1 MSTVEEIKSAAMKLP
16 AADKL
21 NLYRWL
27 NDSDEVR
34 QWQHEELK
42 REIQKGIDS
51 LNRGEGAPLDIE
63 EIKREG
69 RRRLAEMRAR
79 NV

>member
-1 MSTVEEIKSAAMKLP
+1 MSKVDEIKAAAAQLP

-21 NLYRWL
+21 DLYRWL
-27 NDSDEVR
+27 DESEEVR
-34 QWQHEELK
+34 AMRREELR

-51 LNRGEGAPLDIE
+51 LARGEGVPLDIE

-69 RRRLAEMRAR
+69 RRRLAGR
-79 NV
+79 NGDA